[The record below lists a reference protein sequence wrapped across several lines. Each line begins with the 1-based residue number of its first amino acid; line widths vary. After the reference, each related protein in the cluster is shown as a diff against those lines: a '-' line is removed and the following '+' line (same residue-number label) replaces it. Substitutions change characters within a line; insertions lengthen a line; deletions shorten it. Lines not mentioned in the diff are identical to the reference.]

1 MLPLTHKE
9 AVNAA
14 VADHLF
20 CGMGRR
26 HRPPAA

>member
-14 VADHLF
+14 VAEHLLRMAA
-20 CGMGRR
+20 GP
-26 HRPPAA
+26 RPVAA